1 MNEVDRLVR
10 LRIRVLIFAAF
21 AFGLWQLAWI
31 GKDIFADS
39 DRQLYLIFG
48 SLSALGGLCW
58 CFAGYYFHSYSKQVK
73 RANVGMALNDELTLQ
88 NRSKAFIFGYA
99 LMLSIVWL
107 LIPVADFWQFKLI
120 FAIRAIV
127 TLGITL
133 PIVYF
138 AYLERQNFD
147 ELE

>member
-10 LRIRVLIFAAF
+10 LRIKVLIFAAF

-31 GKDIFADS
+31 GKDIFTDS

-58 CFAGYYFHSYSKQVK
+58 CFAGYFFHSYSKQVK
-73 RANVGMALNDELTLQ
+73 QANVGMALNDELTLQ

-138 AYLERQNFD
+138 AYLERQNFE